1 MFGADE
7 QISIRDAAFLPRETV
22 APDYRTAAAR
32 ASRLLRDRVE
42 FRDDGGGSFSVY
54 LRESFS
60 RLILEQRI
68 GGGREGKDEFNLFRS
83 VRDDEGRFQFWLF
96 IPE

>member
-1 MFGADE
+1 MFE

-32 ASRLLRDRVE
+32 ASRLLRDRVVE

-68 GGGREGKDEFNLFRS
+68 GGGREGKDEFNSFRS

>member
-68 GGGREGKDEFNLFRS
+68 GGGEGGKRR
-83 VRDDEGRFQFWLF
+83 V
-96 IPE
+96 